1 MKKMKMKIFGG
12 AALALLGA
20 GAIAAIPVLM
30 TSCSKKTDLSKID
43 FNGKL
48 NLTVGF
54 EANKF
59 DLAYNAIHASF
70 IHQNLSKIS
79 EADFAYIDFY
89 FTGSTQKKDGVSLIL
104 DASGSKKYKGEKV
117 VPLEVAA
124 YTATVGN
131 SQLTEYDKN
140 PGISIKAENIL
151 IAAKAGDYSIP
162 APVPANM
169 ATTTAVT
176 YDYFGTMPNVSYF
189 DDTINTTG
197 AVNHGVAVD
206 AADGGLILQE

>member
-12 AALALLGA
+12 AALALLGT
-20 GAIAAIPVLM
+20 GAIVAIPVLM
-30 TSCSKKTDLSKID
+30 TSCNKKTDLSKID

-48 NLTVGF
+48 NLTVDF
-54 EANKF
+54 ESNKF
-59 DLAYNAIHASF
+59 DVAYHAIHGSF

-79 EADFAYIDFY
+79 EADFASIDFY

-117 VPLEVAA
+117 VPLEVDA
-124 YTATVGN
+124 YTAN
-131 SQLTEYDKN
+131 NAQLTEYDKN
-140 PGISIKAENIL
+140 PGISVKAQNIL

-162 APVPANM
+162 APAPANM

-176 YDYFGTMPNVSYF
+176 YDFFGTMPNVSYF
-189 DDTINTTG
+189 DDTINTRG
-197 AVNHGVAVD
+197 IVYNGVAVN